1 MATRVTITKALEAKL
16 RKGEGLADVIELL
29 DDEQRKRE
37 AAQSTKSKEGL
48 GYKELVSLLRSYLGD
63 SLLTPPKPNTA
74 YIVRIINKTKEQGL
88 DYTNVE
94 QILLGL
100 RRCMGGTGPYRLGD
114 IVYNADKYYARGLD
128 DGGSTGAGT
137 DSTGSG
143 SEFELRNSSGGGKS
157 SGPVL
162 YTGRPPEGDD

>member
-16 RKGEGLADVIELL
+16 RKGQGLEDVIELL

-74 YIVRIINKTKEQGL
+74 YIIRIINKAKEQGL

-94 QILLGL
+94 QTLLGL
-100 RRCMGGTGPYRLGD
+100 RRCMGRTGPYRLAD
-114 IVYNADKYYARGLD
+114 IVYNADKYYARGAP
-128 DGGSTGAGT
+128 SGAG

-143 SEFELRNSSGGGKS
+143 SEFELRDGSSSGES

-162 YTGRPPEGDD
+162 YTGRLSGNESEE